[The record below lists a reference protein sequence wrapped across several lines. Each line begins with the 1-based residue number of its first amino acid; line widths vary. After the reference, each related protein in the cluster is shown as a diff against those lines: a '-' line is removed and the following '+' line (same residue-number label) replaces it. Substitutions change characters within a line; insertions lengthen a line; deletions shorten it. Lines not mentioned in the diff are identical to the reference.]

1 MISEQPVQNESIQID
16 CSIIM
21 PCFNVEGYV
30 GRAIESVLQQS
41 FTNFELLVVID
52 GSPDKSQQI
61 AEAYAE
67 RDNRIKVLVKKNGGV
82 SSARNYGLK
91 KATGKYVYFIDPD
104 DWVKPNLLE
113 ENIGLIDRCDSDL
126 LVFGILNTYG
136 GIVKSMLK
144 LESQT
149 VSKEQPF
156 ELQRNVIKA
165 FGYSWNK
172 IYKRQII
179 EREKIAFDESLA
191 LWEDC
196 VFNFTYLQKIERY
209 TLNSECYYHYNI
221 YEGSASHKSYPDY
234 DNFINAYEQSAI
246 GFINVFQPK
255 NKIQSTCYVYSLF
268 LDVLYS
274 ELTKSKNT
282 LFQQQFDFY
291 FGKLKALRFSGL
303 GLKRVLIYHLIHYKL
318 VFLLKIYKSIKK

>member
-1 MISEQPVQNESIQID
+1 MSGYYPDLNNGTQID
-16 CSIIM
+16 CSIVM
-21 PCFNVEGYV
+21 PCFNVEGYI

-61 AEAYAE
+61 AEAYAA
-67 RDNRIKVLVKKNGGV
+67 RDNRVKVFLKNNGGV

-104 DWVKPNLLE
+104 DWIKPNLLK
-113 ENIGLIDRCDSDL
+113 ENIELLERCDSDL
-126 LVFGILNTYG
+126 VVFGILNTYAG
-136 GIVKSMLK
+136 VVESMLK

-149 VSKEQPF
+149 VSKGQSF
-156 ELQRNVIKA
+156 ELQRDVIKA

-179 EREKIAFDESLA
+179 DREQIAFDESLV

-196 VFNFTYLQKIERY
+196 VFNFTYLQKIESY
-209 TLNSECYYHYNI
+209 TLNKECYYHYNI
-221 YEGSASHKSYPDY
+221 YEGSASHKSYTDY
-234 DNFINAYEQSAI
+234 KNYINAYEKSAI
-246 GFINVFQPK
+246 GFINVFEPR
-255 NKIQSTCYVYSLF
+255 NKMQSIGYVYSLF

-274 ELTKSKNT
+274 ELIKSKNT
-282 LFQQQFDFY
+282 LFQHQFDYY
-291 FGKLKALRFSGL
+291 FNKVRLLRFSGL
-303 GLKRVLIYHLIHYKL
+303 SLKKVVIYHLVRYKL
-318 VFLLKIYKSIKK
+318 VFLLNIYRSIRR